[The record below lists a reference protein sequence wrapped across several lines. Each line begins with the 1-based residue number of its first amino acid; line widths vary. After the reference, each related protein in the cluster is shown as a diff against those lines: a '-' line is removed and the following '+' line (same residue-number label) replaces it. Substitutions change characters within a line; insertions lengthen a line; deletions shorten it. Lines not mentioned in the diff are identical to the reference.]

1 LFAASKG
8 LGLRQQTPSQ
18 PRPAGISPLTAGCHQ
33 SELAN
38 PLAKEGWDSWG
49 AFCAMQI
56 ELFNTDRYGVMAL
69 PWKRRLKS
77 RGLPALQGLVQNE
90 NIWIGE
96 LCAMEDEAHQ
106 EGCPEIFDRFMSDV
120 EALGLPAKLFRSL
133 MPAWRYKQN
142 PLTAAKVAHLHLLGQ
157 VKGKMDSEQLGI
169 PSSSV
174 KVSAE
179 PATPNKLAAPINFND
194 LSSGGALTP
203 HLAGKIGEDSVEGV
217 LKRLGISYTPQFIA
231 PFIGWGKSK
240 QSRVDFKVAAFD
252 DEPLDK
258 GFYMEVK
265 WRNRQR
271 SADDDLTALLH
282 NIEAWYDLPTIVLYD
297 GEGAVRDAYETVR
310 HQMEQKRR
318 KLSDKL
324 LSVMTFNEFVLFA
337 QTQLGQQM
345 GVAA

>member
-1 LFAASKG
+1 
-8 LGLRQQTPSQ
+8 
-18 PRPAGISPLTAGCHQ
+18 
-33 SELAN
+33 
-38 PLAKEGWDSWG
+38 
-49 AFCAMQI
+49 MQI
-56 ELFNTDRYGVMAL
+56 ELFNTDRYGIMAL

-106 EGCPEIFDRFMSDV
+106 EGCPEAFDRFMSD
-120 EALGLPAKLFRSL
+120 LDSIGLPAKQFRSL

-142 PLTAAKVAHLHLLGQ
+142 PLTASKVAHLHLLGQ
-157 VKGKMDSEQLGI
+157 VKGKIDSEQLGM
-169 PSSSV
+169 PSPSV
-174 KVSAE
+174 QISAE

-194 LSSGGALTP
+194 LNRGGALTP

-217 LKRLGISYTPQFIA
+217 LKRLGISYQDQFVA

-240 QSRVDFKVAAFD
+240 QSRPDFKVAAFD

-258 GFYMEVK
+258 GFYIEVK
-265 WRNRQR
+265 WRNRKV
-271 SADDDLTALLH
+271 STDDNLVALMH
-282 NIEAWYDLPTIVLYD
+282 NIESWYDLPTIVLYD
-297 GEGAVRDAYETVR
+297 GEGSIRETYEIVK

-318 KLSDKL
+318 KLSEKL
-324 LSVMTFNEFVLFA
+324 LAVMTFSEFVLFA

-345 GVAA
+345 GAVS